1 MNIDKKVK
9 DLLYKR
15 ELRKEIVMLRKQLKK
30 AAEALRKYSD
40 GKNWN
45 EYTFYDGKYAGGEL
59 AKKALSEIEEMKG
72 KKDEL
77 YWSPDAWDRTL

>member
-30 AAEALRKYSD
+30 AAGALRKYSD
-40 GKNWN
+40 DNNWN
-45 EYTFYDGKYAGGEL
+45 EYTYCDGEYVGGQL

-77 YWSPDAWDRTL
+77 YWSPDAWK